1 MKKTLIALMALAG
14 IACGASTIDAQWVT
28 APATAGD
35 FYAGAW
41 TFTFT
46 LDETYTI
53 ADSGYILGAW
63 WSPSPNSSG
72 VGSNAI
78 YLTETEG
85 VLTLNVGRGGLN
97 NTDLDKTTKFTQ
109 FNDGNASDY
118 VVRSEAIE
126 RGVTYTLPAT
136 LTKADS
142 DKSGMLTISDN
153 IGGTW
158 TAETGDTAWYK
169 NNMSGANSGA
179 SQSMAYGVNSGVAVV
194 TPSIPEP
201 ATATLSL
208 LALAGLCA
216 RRRRA

>member
-14 IACGASTIDAQWVT
+14 VACGASTIDAQWVT

-63 WSPSPNSSG
+63 WSPKPSQDN

-85 VLTLNVGRGGLN
+85 VLTLKVGRGSLN
-97 NTDLDKTTKFTQ
+97 NTDLDKTTTFTQ
-109 FNDGNASDY
+109 FNDGSSDY

-126 RGVTYTLPAT
+126 RGVTYTLTAT
-136 LTKADS
+136 LTKKDS
-142 DKSGMLTISDN
+142 DKVGMLTISDN

-169 NNMSGANSGA
+169 NNMSGAGGNGA
-179 SQSMAYGVNSGVAVV
+179 NQSMDYGVNSGVAVV
-194 TPSIPEP
+194 IPEP